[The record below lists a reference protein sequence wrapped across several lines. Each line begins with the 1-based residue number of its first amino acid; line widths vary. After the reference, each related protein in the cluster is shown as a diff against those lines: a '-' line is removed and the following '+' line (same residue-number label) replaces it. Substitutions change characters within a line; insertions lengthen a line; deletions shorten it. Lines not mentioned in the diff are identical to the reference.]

1 MNSRQLIS
9 VLQQR
14 TLLHVVF
21 WLVWALALSMGYWG
35 KGYPFTFFLAN
46 YVGVMVLYFLWVN
59 TSLYLI
65 YDKLITRRRPLI
77 ALLAFVGLLA
87 LFTNANAWLYNVS
100 NGEGK
105 TVSFQNFLA
114 MYVFLAAFAMA
125 LKAGRAAYLAL
136 YREMQA
142 KEELLR
148 QKEYFL
154 RSQIHPHFL
163 FNTLNN
169 FYGLAL
175 EKADTLPG
183 LMLRLSNILR
193 HQIYHS
199 ESEYILLEK
208 EIAYL
213 KDYIELEKIRHG
225 DNLRFVFSFPQQLP
239 DALYVP
245 PAVMIVFLE
254 NAFKHSSHVAGNLVE
269 ITGHIK
275 VENDRLFF
283 YLENTFPQ
291 RVPDKRP
298 EQNGLGLTNVLKRL
312 ELYGADNHKLDITTA
327 NNRYVVKLEMKLKH
341 HEKV

>member
-1 MNSRQLIS
+1 MNSRQLITI
-9 VLQQR
+9 LQKR
-14 TLLHVVF
+14 VTLHVVF
-21 WLVWALALSMGYWG
+21 WLVWALALGMGYVG
-35 KGYPFTFFLAN
+35 KSYPLTFLLAN

-59 TSLYLI
+59 AALYII
-65 YDKLITRRRPLI
+65 YDKLITRRRLLL
-77 ALLAFVGLLA
+77 ALLAFVGLLV
-87 LFTNANAWLYNVS
+87 LFTNANAWLYNIS

-105 TVSFQNFLA
+105 TISFQNFLA

-183 LMLRLSNILR
+183 LMVRLSNILR

-225 DNLRFVFSFPQQLP
+225 DNLRFVFSFPQQVP
-239 DALYVP
+239 TVLYVP

-275 VENDRLFF
+275 IENDRLFF

-291 RVPDKRP
+291 RPP
-298 EQNGLGLTNVLKRL
+298 ATGNNPGGIGLKNVAKRL
-312 ELYGADNHKLDITTA
+312 ELYGNDTNKLDMGVA
-327 NNRYVVKLEMKLKH
+327 GNRYVVKLEMKLKH

>member
-1 MNSRQLIS
+1 MNSRQLITI
-9 VLQQR
+9 LQKR
-14 TLLHVVF
+14 VTLHVVF
-21 WLVWALALSMGYWG
+21 WLVWALALGMGYVG
-35 KGYPFTFFLAN
+35 KSYPLTFLLAN

-59 TSLYLI
+59 TSLYII
-65 YDKLITRRRPLI
+65 YDKLISRHRLLL
-77 ALLAFVGLLA
+77 ALLAFVGLLV

-100 NGEGK
+100 NSEGK
-105 TVSFQNFLA
+105 SISFQNFLA

-136 YREMQA
+136 YHEMQA

-208 EIAYL
+208 EIDYL
-213 KDYIELEKIRHG
+213 KDYIELEKIRHS
-225 DNLRFVFSFPQQLP
+225 DNLRFVFSFPQQVP
-239 DALYVP
+239 PALYVP

-275 VENDRLFF
+275 IENDRLFF

-291 RVPDKRP
+291 RPP
-298 EQNGLGLTNVLKRL
+298 AAGNNPGGIGLKNVVKRL
-312 ELYGADNHKLDITTA
+312 ELYGNDTNKLDMGVA
-327 NNRYVVKLEMKLKH
+327 GNRYIVKLEMKLKQ